1 MKYIAIVAALLMLV
15 GCGKTDQL
23 IAHYTGFSKAC
34 VEGVSYIQFTSGVT
48 VQYSPDGKIVT
59 CSK

>member
-1 MKYIAIVAALLMLV
+1 MKYIVMVAAVLMTV
-15 GCGKTDQL
+15 GCGKVEQL
-23 IAHYTGFSKAC
+23 NAHFTGFAKVC

-48 VQYSPDGKIVT
+48 VQYSPDGKILT